1 MIYVYVYNT
10 NISWGYI
17 YDGNPPNKE
26 MVLIVFY
33 VSFDGWDLAI

>member
-1 MIYVYVYNT
+1 MYMCIT
-10 NISWGYI
+10 PTFLGDI
-17 YDGNPPNKE
+17 YDGDPPNKE